1 METAKTNCE
10 HACRNTCAT
19 LEKAIEKENELL
31 EMFGNSVNDCNMPDV
46 HSLLNGVIEVK
57 KKTVQELQQKLDE
70 IKTRSIIDD
79 DIEESYENAD
89 R

>member
-1 METAKTNCE
+1 MEATKINCE
-10 HACRNTCAT
+10 HACRNTCVT

-31 EMFGNSVNDCNMPDV
+31 EMFSNSVDDCNMPDV
-46 HSLLNGVIEVK
+46 HSLLNGVVEDK

-70 IKTRSIIDD
+70 IRTRSTIDD

>member
-1 METAKTNCE
+1 MEATKTNCE
-10 HACRNTCAT
+10 HACRNTCVT

-31 EMFGNSVNDCNMPDV
+31 EMFSNSVNDCNMPDFQT
-46 HSLLNGVIEVK
+46 LLINMAVNK
-57 KKTVQELQQKLDE
+57 KIAVQELQQKLDE
-70 IKTRSIIDD
+70 IKTRSAIDD

>member
-1 METAKTNCE
+1 MEATKTNCE
-10 HACRNTCAT
+10 HACRNTCVT
-19 LEKAIEKENELL
+19 LEKAIEKEYKLL
-31 EMFGNSVNDCNMPDV
+31 EMFSNSVNDCNMPDV
-46 HSLLNGVIEVK
+46 HSLLNGVIESK

-70 IKTRSIIDD
+70 IRIRSTIDD